1 MKIIK
6 KYKKNHTTT
15 LIFWKLQPK
24 NVRKKSVWTLLATLN
39 RLVGSLLH
47 LEVIL
52 LGIDLKKWQ
61 KYHRDLK

>member
-1 MKIIK
+1 M
-6 KYKKNHTTT
+6 
-15 LIFWKLQPK
+15 FWKLQPK

-52 LGIDLKKWQ
+52 LGIDFKKWQ